1 MENIQKEKIVEQLRI
16 LSSKSSQNK
25 LAVKAG
31 ISAGTLSQMINGK
44 WELIKDEMWNKVR
57 INLGIQFG
65 WQTGETVNYRLLK
78 DLLKTVQMESSTV
91 CISHNAG
98 AGKTHSYKDYAKD
111 NPLVIY
117 VEVMRYWTK
126 TRYVKELVRA
136 AGLDDNGTT
145 DTLIERF
152 IDYIKKCSTGIV
164 KPLVIIDQMDK
175 LGERSF
181 DLVIDI
187 HDSVYKE
194 CGFLLSGVPA
204 LKKRIESGCRFD
216 KIGYRELKSRI
227 NSNYI
232 ALPPFSIEDVKNI
245 CEANGVQ
252 DEEYSHFVYNNSQG
266 DLRRVRL
273 DIEKYFLT
281 NEGTKSV

>member
-1 MENIQKEKIVEQLRI
+1 MENIQKHKIVEQLK
-16 LSSKSSQNK
+16 LMAAKSSQNK
-25 LAVKAG
+25 LAVKAD

-44 WELIKDEMWNKVR
+44 WDLIKDEMWNKVR

-78 DLLKTVQMESSTV
+78 DLLKTVQTESSTV
-91 CISHNAG
+91 CVSHNAG
-98 AGKTHSYKDYAKD
+98 AGKTHSYKDYAKEY
-111 NPLVIY
+111 PLVIY

-152 IDYIKKCSTGIV
+152 ISYLKKCSYNGI
-164 KPLVIIDQMDK
+164 KPIVVIDQMDK

-194 CGFLLSGVPA
+194 CGFILSGVPA
-204 LKKRIESGCRFD
+204 LKKRIEAGCRYD

-232 ALPPFSIEDVKNI
+232 SLPQFSLEDVNNI
-245 CEANGVQ
+245 CSVNGVT
-252 DEEYSHFVYNNSQG
+252 DEDYIHFVYNNSQG

-273 DIEKYFLT
+273 DIEKYFLR
-281 NEGTKSV
+281 NESTKSI